1 MARTIAAAA
10 GLRYLRAMP
19 ELPEVETV
27 RRGLAMALEGK
38 RLSRVEVRRPDLRRP
53 FPERFAERLKDRRIR
68 SFRRRAKYLLLGLDS
83 GEDWLIHLGMSG
95 RMLVGQGWPN
105 ELDVHDHVVVG
116 AEDGTVVRFNDA
128 RRFGVM
134 DLIAADKT
142 EAHPLIKGIGPEPL
156 DASFDGAALAAR
168 LKGKAAPIKAALLD
182 QRVVAGI
189 GNIYAS
195 EALFRA
201 GISPTR
207 KSGTIQGE
215 RADKLMAAVKAV
227 LNEAIK
233 AGGSSLRDHRQT
245 SGELG
250 YFQHSFKV
258 YGKDGKPCPVCRSKT
273 GIRHLVQSGRSTFYC
288 AKCQR

>member
-1 MARTIAAAA
+1 
-10 GLRYLRAMP
+10 MP

-53 FPERFAERLKDRRIR
+53 FPDRFAERLKGRRFR
-68 SFRRRAKYLLLGLDS
+68 SFRRRAKYLLIGLDS

-105 ELDVHDHVVVG
+105 ELDAHDHVVIG

-134 DLIAADKT
+134 DLMAAADT
-142 EAHPLIKGIGPEPL
+142 AAHPLLAEIGPEPL
-156 DASFDGAALAAR
+156 DSSFDGSALAAR

-207 KSGTIQGE
+207 KSGTVQGE
-215 RADKLMAAVKAV
+215 RAEKLVAAVKAV
-227 LNEAIK
+227 LNEAIE

-258 YGKDGKPCPVCRSKT
+258 YERVGELCPACRSKT
-273 GIRHLVQSGRSTFYC
+273 GIRRLVQSGRSTFYC

>member
-1 MARTIAAAA
+1 
-10 GLRYLRAMP
+10 MP

-27 RRGLAMALEGK
+27 RRGLAMALDGK
-38 RLSRVEVRRPDLRRP
+38 RLTRVEVRRPDLRRP
-53 FPERFAERLKDRRIR
+53 FPERFAARLKGRRIDA
-68 SFRRRAKYLLLGLDS
+68 FRRRAKYLLLGLDS

-105 ELDVHDHVVVG
+105 ALDAHDHVVVG

-134 DLIAADKT
+134 DLMAAGETDT
-142 EAHPLIKGIGPEPL
+142 HPLLAGIGPEPL
-156 DASFDGAALAAR
+156 DDAFDGPALAQR
-168 LKGKAAPIKAALLD
+168 LAGKAAPIKAALLD

-201 GISPTR
+201 RIAPTR
-207 KSGTIQGE
+207 KAGTVQGD
-215 RADKLMAAVKAV
+215 RADRLVEAIKAV
-227 LNEAIK
+227 LLEAIE

-250 YFQHSFKV
+250 YFQHRFAV
-258 YGKDGKPCPVCRSKT
+258 YEKDGKPCPVCASKA
-273 GIRHLVQSGRSTFYC
+273 GIRRLVQSGRSTFYC

>member
-1 MARTIAAAA
+1 
-10 GLRYLRAMP
+10 MP

-38 RLSRVEVRRPDLRRP
+38 RLARVEVRRPDLRRP
-53 FPERFAERLKDRRIR
+53 FPERFAERLKGRRIA

-105 ELDVHDHVVVG
+105 ELDAHDHVVIG

-134 DLIAADKT
+134 DLVAAGET
-142 EAHPLIKGIGPEPL
+142 ETHPLIKGIGPEPL
-156 DASFDGAALAAR
+156 DAAFDGRALAAR

-207 KSGTIQGE
+207 KAGTVQGE
-215 RADKLMAAVKAV
+215 RAEKLMASVKAV

-250 YFQHSFKV
+250 YFQHNFRV
-258 YGKDGKPCPVCRSKT
+258 YGKDGKPCPACRSKT

>member
-1 MARTIAAAA
+1 
-10 GLRYLRAMP
+10 MP

-27 RRGLAMALEGK
+27 RRGLALALEGK
-38 RLSRVEVRRPDLRRP
+38 RLSRVEVRRADLRRP
-53 FPERFAERLKDRRIR
+53 FPERFAERLRGRRIQA
-68 SFRRRAKYLLLGLDS
+68 FRRRAKYLLIRLDS
-83 GEDWLIHLGMSG
+83 DEDWLIHLGMSG

-105 ELDVHDHVVVG
+105 ELDAHDHVVVG
-116 AEDGTVVRFNDA
+116 TEDGTVVRFNDA

-134 DLIAADKT
+134 DLMKSAET
-142 EAHPLIKGIGPEPL
+142 EAHPLIASIGPEPL
-156 DASFDGAALAAR
+156 EDAFDGPALARR
-168 LKGKAAPIKAALLD
+168 LAGKSAPIKAALLD

-207 KSGTIQGE
+207 EAGTITGAK
-215 RADKLMAAVKAV
+215 ADKLVAAVKSV
-227 LNEAIK
+227 LADAIE

-250 YFQHSFKV
+250 YFQHSFAV
-258 YGKDGKPCPVCRSKT
+258 YGREGERCPACKSKA
-273 GIRHLVQSGRSTFYC
+273 GIRQLVQSGRSTFYC

>member
-1 MARTIAAAA
+1 
-10 GLRYLRAMP
+10 MP

-27 RRGLAMALEGK
+27 RRGLVLALEGK
-38 RLSRVEVRRPDLRRP
+38 RLARVEVRRADLRRP
-53 FPERFAERLKDRRIR
+53 FPERFAERLQGRRIR
-68 SFRRRAKYLLLGLDS
+68 ALRRRAKYLLLGLDS
-83 GEDWLIHLGMSG
+83 DEDWLIHLGMSG

-105 ELDVHDHVVVG
+105 ELDAHDHVIVG
-116 AEDGTVVRFNDA
+116 AEDGTVIRFNDA

-134 DLIAADKT
+134 DLMAASET
-142 EAHPLIKGIGPEPL
+142 EAHPLLAGIGPEPL
-156 DASFDGAALAAR
+156 DPSFDGPALAER
-168 LKGKAAPIKAALLD
+168 LAGKAAPIKAALLD

-201 GISPTR
+201 RISPTR
-207 KSGTIQGE
+207 KSGTIKGE
-215 RADKLMAAVKAV
+215 RADTLVAAIKRV
-227 LNEAIK
+227 LNDAIK

-250 YFQHSFKV
+250 YFQHSFQV
-258 YGKDGKPCPVCRSKT
+258 YGKEGKPCPVCRSKT
-273 GIRHLVQSGRSTFYC
+273 GIRALVQSGRSTFYC

>member
-1 MARTIAAAA
+1 
-10 GLRYLRAMP
+10 MP

-53 FPERFAERLKDRRIR
+53 FPDRFAERLKGRRFR
-68 SFRRRAKYLLLGLDS
+68 SFRRRAKYLLIGLDS

-105 ELDVHDHVVVG
+105 ELDAHDHVVVG

-134 DLIAADKT
+134 DLIAAGET
-142 EAHPLIKGIGPEPL
+142 ETHPLIAGIGPEPL
-156 DASFDGAALAAR
+156 DEAFDGAALAAR

-207 KSGTIQGE
+207 KSGTVQGE
-215 RADKLMAAVKAV
+215 RAGRLMAAVRAV
-227 LNEAIK
+227 LSEAIE

-258 YGKDGKPCPVCRSKT
+258 YEREGERCPACRSKT
-273 GIRHLVQSGRSTFYC
+273 GIRRLVQSGRSTFYC

>member
-1 MARTIAAAA
+1 MN
-10 GLRYLRAMP
+10 
-19 ELPEVETV
+19 
-27 RRGLAMALEGK
+27 
-38 RLSRVEVRRPDLRRP
+38 S
-53 FPERFAERLKDRRIR
+53 
-68 SFRRRAKYLLLGLDS
+68 
-83 GEDWLIHLGMSG
+83 HL
-95 RMLVGQGWPN
+95 
-105 ELDVHDHVVVG
+105 VVG
-116 AEDGTVVRFNDA
+116 V
-128 RRFGVM
+128 
-134 DLIAADKT
+134 
-142 EAHPLIKGIGPEPL
+142 
-156 DASFDGAALAAR
+156 
-168 LKGKAAPIKAALLD
+168 
-182 QRVVAGI
+182 

-215 RADKLMAAVKAV
+215 RAEKLMAAVKAV

-250 YFQHSFKV
+250 YFQHNFKV

>member
-1 MARTIAAAA
+1 
-10 GLRYLRAMP
+10 MP

-27 RRGLAMALEGK
+27 RRGLVLALEGK

-53 FPERFAERLKDRRIR
+53 FPDRFAERLRGRRIR
-68 SFRRRAKYLLLGLDS
+68 TLRRRAKYLLLGLDS

-105 ELDVHDHVVVG
+105 DLDTHDHVVFG

-134 DLIAADKT
+134 DLMAASET
-142 EAHPLIKGIGPEPL
+142 EAHPLLAGIGPEPL
-156 DASFDGAALAAR
+156 DPAFDGPALAKR
-168 LKGKAAPIKAALLD
+168 LAGKAAPIKAALLD

-201 GISPTR
+201 RISPTR
-207 KSGTIQGE
+207 KSGTVQGE
-215 RADKLMAAVKAV
+215 RADKLATSIKRV
-227 LNEAIK
+227 LSDAIE

-250 YFQHSFKV
+250 YFQHSFAV
-258 YGKDGKPCPVCRSKT
+258 YGREGERCPACRSKT
-273 GIRHLVQSGRSTFYC
+273 GIRALVQSGRSTFYC

>member
-1 MARTIAAAA
+1 
-10 GLRYLRAMP
+10 
-19 ELPEVETV
+19 
-27 RRGLAMALEGK
+27 MALEGK

-53 FPERFAERLKDRRIR
+53 FPERFAERLEGRRIA

-83 GEDWLIHLGMSG
+83 DEDWLIHLGMSG

-105 ELDVHDHVVVG
+105 ELDAHDHVVIG

-134 DLIAADKT
+134 DLISAGET
-142 EAHPLIKGIGPEPL
+142 ETHPLIKDIGPEPL
-156 DASFDGAALAAR
+156 DAAFDGPALAAR
-168 LKGKAAPIKAALLD
+168 LKGKSAPIKAALLD

-215 RADKLMAAVKAV
+215 RAEKLMAAVKAV

-250 YFQHSFKV
+250 YFQHNFKV

>member
-1 MARTIAAAA
+1 
-10 GLRYLRAMP
+10 
-19 ELPEVETV
+19 
-27 RRGLAMALEGK
+27 MALEGK

-53 FPERFAERLKDRRIR
+53 FPERFAERLEGRRIA

-83 GEDWLIHLGMSG
+83 DEDWLIHLGMSG

-105 ELDVHDHVVVG
+105 ELDTHDHVVIG

-134 DLIAADKT
+134 DLIAAGKT

-156 DASFDGAALAAR
+156 DAAFDGRALAAR

-207 KSGTIQGE
+207 KAGTVQGE
-215 RADKLMAAVKAV
+215 RAEKLMAAVKAV

-233 AGGSSLRDHRQT
+233 SGGSSLRDHRQT

-250 YFQHSFKV
+250 YFQHNFKV
-258 YGKDGKPCPVCRSKT
+258 YGKDGKPCPVCRSKA

>member
-1 MARTIAAAA
+1 
-10 GLRYLRAMP
+10 MP

-27 RRGLAMALEGK
+27 RRGLAMALGGK
-38 RLSRVEVRRPDLRRP
+38 RLARVEVRRPDLRFP
-53 FPERFAERLKDRRIR
+53 FPERFAQRLQGRRVTG
-68 SFRRRAKYLLLGLDS
+68 FRRRAKYLLAGLDS

-105 ELDVHDHVVVG
+105 ALDPHDHVVIG

-134 DLIAADKT
+134 DLMPAAEMASHKLL
-142 EAHPLIKGIGPEPL
+142 AGIGPEPL
-156 DASFDGAALAAR
+156 DDAFDGPALAAR
-168 LKGKAAPIKAALLD
+168 LAGKAAPIKAALLD

-201 GISPTR
+201 RLSPLR
-207 KSGTIQGE
+207 KAGTVQGE
-215 RADKLMAAVKAV
+215 RAERLASAIKAV
-227 LNEAIK
+227 LLEAID

-250 YFQHSFKV
+250 YFQHRFAV
-258 YGKDGKPCPVCRSKT
+258 YKKEGKPCPSCRSRA
-273 GIRHLVQSGRSTFYC
+273 GIRRILQSGRSTFYC

>member
-1 MARTIAAAA
+1 
-10 GLRYLRAMP
+10 MP

-53 FPERFAERLKDRRIR
+53 FPERFAERLRGRRIA

-83 GEDWLIHLGMSG
+83 DEDWLIHLGMSG

-105 ELDVHDHVVVG
+105 ELDAHDHVVIG

-134 DLIAADKT
+134 DLIAAGET
-142 EAHPLIKGIGPEPL
+142 EAHPLIKDIGPEPL
-156 DASFDGAALAAR
+156 DAAFDGRALAAR

-207 KSGTIQGE
+207 KAGTVQGE
-215 RADKLMAAVKAV
+215 RAEKLMAAVKAV

-233 AGGSSLRDHRQT
+233 SGGSSLRDHRQT

-250 YFQHSFKV
+250 YFQHNFKV

>member
-1 MARTIAAAA
+1 
-10 GLRYLRAMP
+10 MP

-27 RRGLAMALEGK
+27 RRGLALALEGK
-38 RLSRVEVRRPDLRRP
+38 RLTRVEVRRPDLRRP
-53 FPERFAERLKDRRIR
+53 FPPRFAERLKGRRIQKL
-68 SFRRRAKYLLLGLDS
+68 RRRAKYLLIRLDS
-83 GEDWLIHLGMSG
+83 NEDWLIHLGMSG

-105 ELDVHDHVVVG
+105 ELDAHDHVVVG
-116 AEDGTVVRFNDA
+116 TEDGTVVRFNDA

-134 DLIAADKT
+134 DLVPAHETDT
-142 EAHPLIKGIGPEPL
+142 HPLLAGLGPEPL
-156 DASFDGAALAAR
+156 DKAFDGPSLAAR
-168 LKGKAAPIKAALLD
+168 LAGKAAPIKAALLD

-207 KSGTIQGE
+207 KAGTVQGP
-215 RADKLMAAVKAV
+215 RAAKLTAAIKSV
-227 LNEAIK
+227 LTEAIA

-250 YFQHSFKV
+250 YFQHRFAV
-258 YGKDGKPCPVCRSKT
+258 YEREGEPCPTCGGRARIK
-273 GIRHLVQSGRSTFYC
+273 RLVQSGRSTFYC

>member
-1 MARTIAAAA
+1 
-10 GLRYLRAMP
+10 MP

-53 FPERFAERLKDRRIR
+53 FPERFAERLKGRRIA

-83 GEDWLIHLGMSG
+83 DEDWLIHLGMSG

-105 ELDVHDHVVVG
+105 ELDAHDHVVIG
-116 AEDGTVVRFNDA
+116 TDDGTVVRFNDA

-134 DLIAADKT
+134 DLIAAGET

-156 DASFDGAALAAR
+156 DAAFDGRALADR

-207 KSGTIQGE
+207 KAGTVQGE
-215 RADKLMAAVKAV
+215 RAEKLMAAVKAV

-250 YFQHSFKV
+250 YFQHNFKV

>member
-1 MARTIAAAA
+1 
-10 GLRYLRAMP
+10 MP

-53 FPERFAERLKDRRIR
+53 FPERFAERLMGRRIA

-83 GEDWLIHLGMSG
+83 DEDWLIHLGMSG

-105 ELDVHDHVVVG
+105 ELDAHDHVVIG

-134 DLIAADKT
+134 DLISAGET
-142 EAHPLIKGIGPEPL
+142 ETHPLIKDIGPEPL
-156 DASFDGAALAAR
+156 DAAFDGPALAAR
-168 LKGKAAPIKAALLD
+168 LKGKSAPIKAALLD

-215 RADKLMAAVKAV
+215 RAEKLMAAVKAV

-250 YFQHSFKV
+250 YFQHNFKV

>member
-1 MARTIAAAA
+1 
-10 GLRYLRAMP
+10 MP

-53 FPERFAERLKDRRIR
+53 FPERFAERLRGRRIA

-83 GEDWLIHLGMSG
+83 DEDWLIHLGMSG

-105 ELDVHDHVVVG
+105 ELDAHDHVVIG

-134 DLIAADKT
+134 DLIAAGET

-156 DASFDGAALAAR
+156 DAAFDGRALAAR

-207 KSGTIQGE
+207 KAGTVQGE
-215 RADKLMAAVKAV
+215 RAEKLMAAVKAV

-250 YFQHSFKV
+250 YFQHNFKV

>member
-1 MARTIAAAA
+1 
-10 GLRYLRAMP
+10 MP

-27 RRGLAMALEGK
+27 RRGLVLALEGK

-53 FPERFAERLKDRRIR
+53 FPERFAERLTGRRIR
-68 SFRRRAKYLLLGLDS
+68 TLRRRAKYLLLGLDS
-83 GEDWLIHLGMSG
+83 EEDWLIHLGMSG

-105 ELDVHDHVVVG
+105 DLDAHDHVIVG

-134 DLIAADKT
+134 DLMPVSETA
-142 EAHPLIKGIGPEPL
+142 AHPLLSGIGPEPL
-156 DASFDGAALAAR
+156 DPAFDGTALANR
-168 LKGKAAPIKAALLD
+168 LAGKAAPIKAALLD

-201 GISPTR
+201 RISPTR
-207 KSGTIQGE
+207 KAGTIQGD
-215 RADKLMAAVKAV
+215 RAGTLVAAIKRV
-227 LNEAIK
+227 LNDAIK
-233 AGGSSLRDHRQT
+233 AGGSSLRDHRQP

-250 YFQHSFKV
+250 YFQHSFAV
-258 YGKDGKPCPVCRSKT
+258 YDREGERCPSCRSKA
-273 GIRHLVQSGRSTFYC
+273 GIRAIVQSGRSTFYC

>member
-1 MARTIAAAA
+1 
-10 GLRYLRAMP
+10 MP

-27 RRGLAMALEGK
+27 RRGLALALEGK
-38 RLSRVEVRRPDLRRP
+38 RLARVEVRRPDLRRP
-53 FPERFAERLKDRRIR
+53 FPARFAERLKGRRIEA
-68 SFRRRAKYLLLGLDS
+68 FRRRAKYLLIRLDS
-83 GEDWLIHLGMSG
+83 DEDWLIHLGMSG

-105 ELDVHDHVVVG
+105 ELDTHDHVVVG
-116 AEDGTVVRFNDA
+116 AEDGTTVRFNDA

-134 DLIAADKT
+134 DLMAAADT
-142 EAHPLIKGIGPEPL
+142 EVHPLIANIGPEPL
-156 DASFDGAALAAR
+156 EPAFDGPALAAR
-168 LKGKAAPIKAALLD
+168 LAGKSAPIKAALLD

-207 KSGTIQGE
+207 EAGTVTGAK
-215 RADKLMAAVKAV
+215 ADKLVAAVKSV
-227 LNEAIK
+227 LAEAIE

-250 YFQHSFKV
+250 YFQHSFSV
-258 YGKDGKPCPVCRSKT
+258 YEREGERCPTCRSKS
-273 GIRHLVQSGRSTFYC
+273 GIRRLVQSGRSTFYC

>member
-1 MARTIAAAA
+1 
-10 GLRYLRAMP
+10 MP

-68 SFRRRAKYLLLGLDS
+68 SFRRRAKYLLLGLDT

-105 ELDVHDHVVVG
+105 ELDAHDHVVIG

-134 DLIAADKT
+134 DLIAAGET
-142 EAHPLIKGIGPEPL
+142 EKHPLIKGIGPEPL
-156 DASFDGAALAAR
+156 DASFDGATLAKR

-207 KSGTIQGE
+207 KAGTIQGE
-215 RADKLMAAVKAV
+215 RAGKLVAAVKAV
-227 LNEAIK
+227 LDEAIK